1 MAEDPSVDRL
11 AESNTDIPGDM
22 VRSALA
28 HVLASRPFATAPSLS
43 RFLGYIVDH
52 TIGGKSDAL
61 KEYAIGVD
69 VFDRGESFDPKT
81 DTIVRVQARR
91 LRSKLEEYYR
101 TEGRNAA
108 VVIELA
114 KGGYVPRFRSHRP
127 DGPRIAVFPAPYEPR
142 PALAAIDALATGMRA
157 RSRVLLV
164 ASAAALGVLGVLAA
178 LRLRSPVV
186 RPVTSP
192 TEYVALTDFTDSA
205 TAPAL
210 SADGKM
216 VTFIRGG

>member
-1 MAEDPSVDRL
+1 MAEDPSVERL
-11 AESNTDIPGDM
+11 GESSTHIPGEM
-22 VRSALA
+22 VRAALA
-28 HVLASRPFATAPSLS
+28 HVLASRSFASAPSLS
-43 RFLGYIVDH
+43 RFLGYIVDN
-52 TIGGKSDAL
+52 TIDGKSDAL

-142 PALAAIDALATGMRA
+142 PAGAAVDAPATGMRA
-157 RSRVLLV
+157 RTRVLLV
-164 ASAAALGVLGVLAA
+164 AAAAAIGVLSL
-178 LRLRSPVV
+178 L
-186 RPVTSP
+186 
-192 TEYVALTDFTDSA
+192 
-205 TAPAL
+205 
-210 SADGKM
+210 
-216 VTFIRGG
+216 